1 MFAVPL
7 FMILS
12 FELLFIVQ
20 FCLGFRHITMKAV
33 DNLEYVWITYKAI
46 LTKAEG
52 FN

>member
-1 MFAVPL
+1 MLAVLL

-12 FELLFIVQ
+12 FELLFIVR
-20 FCLGFRHITMKAV
+20 FCLGFRHVTMKAV
-33 DNLEYVWITYKAI
+33 DNIEYVWITYTAI